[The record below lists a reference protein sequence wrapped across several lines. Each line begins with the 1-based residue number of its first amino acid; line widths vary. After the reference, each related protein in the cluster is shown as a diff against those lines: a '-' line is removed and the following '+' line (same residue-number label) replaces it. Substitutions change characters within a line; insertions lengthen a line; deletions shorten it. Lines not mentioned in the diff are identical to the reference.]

1 MRMVDWERGGGWWSG
16 HTGSGMKETQ
26 RSGGTR
32 TSRPMGCIGIL
43 LKKDHFM
50 TKNQMRG
57 GGGRIGGGLKLY
69 TKATNQHQPGKGGRK
84 SSHLFPRLY
93 GKNYTECNGGY

>member
-1 MRMVDWERGGGWWSG
+1 MVDWEREGGWWTG

-26 RSGGTR
+26 WGRGTR
-32 TSRPMGCIGIL
+32 TSRPTGCIGNL
-43 LKKDHFM
+43 LKEDHFM

-69 TKATNQHQPGKGGRK
+69 TKATNRHQPREEGRK
-84 SSHLFPRLY
+84 SSHFFLPRLY
-93 GKNYTECNGGY
+93 GKNYTECDGGY